1 MDNQGVKRI
10 IKFLQINYKDSLTH
24 PQYEQLRY
32 LKSIENYDIRALRKV
47 FSTAISIG
55 VCPECEYCHQ
65 VINDVDELTIDHT
78 IPRAHGGTDAIE
90 NLQPMHAKCN
100 SAKGCSLPESAPTD
114 ALEQLVNT
122 PRPRRHSGKRPIRPE
137 NVSGHSIEDLER
149 KCKRI
154 DEFHGC
160 KYSIARTTKTR

>member
-10 IKFLQINYKDSLTH
+10 IKFLQINFKNYLTH

-32 LKSIENYDIRALRKV
+32 LRSIENYDVRALRRV
-47 FSTAISIG
+47 FSTAISVG
-55 VCPECEYCHQ
+55 VCPECEYCRQ
-65 VINDVDELTIDHT
+65 VINDVNELTIDHT
-78 IPRAHGGTDAIE
+78 IPRSRGGTDAIE

-100 SAKGCSLPESAPTD
+100 SAKGCSMPKSAPVD
-114 ALEQLVNT
+114 PLEQLLNT
-122 PRPRRHSGKRPIRPE
+122 QKPRRYSEKRPMRPE
-137 NVSGHSIEDLER
+137 NVSGRTIEELKQ

-160 KYSIARTTKTR
+160 RHSIIRTAKTR

>member
-1 MDNQGVKRI
+1 MNDKGVKQI
-10 IKFLQINYKDSLTH
+10 IKFLQINYRNSLSQ

-32 LKSIENYDIRALRKV
+32 LRSIERYDIRALRKL

-65 VINDVDELTIDHT
+65 VITDVDELTIDHT
-78 IPRAHGGTDAIE
+78 IPRARGGTDAIE

-100 SAKGCSLPESAPTD
+100 SAKGCSMPESTPTD
-114 ALEQLVNT
+114 ALEQLINT
-122 PRPRRHSGKRPIRPE
+122 PRPRRHSEKRPLRQE
-137 NVSGHSIEDLER
+137 NVTGHTVEDLKQ
-149 KCKRI
+149 KCKRV

-160 KYSIARTTKTR
+160 RYSIARATKTR

>member
-1 MDNQGVKRI
+1 MDNQGVKQI
-10 IKFLQINYKDSLTH
+10 IKFLQINYKNSLTH

-32 LKSIENYDIRALRKV
+32 LRSIENYDIRALRKV

-55 VCPECEYCHQ
+55 ICPECEYCHN
-65 VINDVDELTIDHT
+65 VINDVNELTIDHT

-100 SAKGCSLPESAPTD
+100 SEKGCSMPEKASYTVEQ
-114 ALEQLVNT
+114 ALDT
-122 PRPRRHSGKRPIRPE
+122 RKRRRSEKRPMRQE
-137 NVSGHSIEDLER
+137 NVFGHSVEDLKQ

-160 KYSIARTTKTR
+160 RYSIVRTPKTR